1 MAALLSLVR
10 ACNLLG
16 RVFTRD
22 ELKTARRQIEA
33 LRRGEA
39 ISEAEQQAIET
50 IEAATSAA
58 IAVAMS

>member
-10 ACNLLG
+10 AYNLLG